1 MSSLPFISHR
11 LFVAAVRPEN
21 SRPKP
26 VRSAAHC
33 RQDAYAPASVPVEVL
48 REFEADA
55 SRVPKPA
62 RVQAC
67 VS

>member
-26 VRSAAHC
+26 VPSATHC
-33 RQDAYAPASVPVEVL
+33 AREVYAPDSVPVEVL
-48 REFEADA
+48 REFEAGV

-67 VS
+67 VG